1 MKPMKPQDENL
12 TRWIDGETDDPTP
25 SNTPDEW
32 KTHAADAR
40 RLGQSLR
47 DHFSATAEVAGPEMF
62 MHQLEHRI
70 DRLEEQ
76 ARPKPEGRLLWWM
89 TRASLAAAAAIVLG
103 VIAFQW
109 GAGSGITAQPA
120 LVSTFAP
127 DQSIVVEGGYDPSI
141 NAIVLVI
148 EGLDPV
154 YPENEW
160 TGFHSIQPP
169 VAERITAPVAHPA
182 DHPQFEL
189 ARTRTT
195 PREA

>member
-1 MKPMKPQDENL
+1 MKPQDEKL
-12 TRWIDGETDDPTP
+12 TRWIDGESTQPTP
-25 SNTPDEW
+25 ADTPDEW
-32 KTHAADAR
+32 KTHAAHAS
-40 RLGQSLR
+40 RLGANLR
-47 DHFSATAEVAGPEMF
+47 EHFPATAEVAGADLF

-103 VIAFQW
+103 VLAFQW
-109 GAGSGITAQPA
+109 GAGSGTTAQPA

-127 DQSIVVEGGYDPSI
+127 DQSIAVEGGYDPSI
-141 NAIVLVI
+141 NAIVLI
-148 EGLDPV
+148 IDGLDPV

-189 ARTRTT
+189 VATPFA

>member
-1 MKPMKPQDENL
+1 MKPMKPQDEKL
-12 TRWIDGETDDPTP
+12 TRWIDGETDQPTP
-25 SNTPDEW
+25 ADTPDEW
-32 KTHAADAR
+32 KTHAANAR
-40 RLGQSLR
+40 RLGAHLR
-47 DHFSATAEVAGPEMF
+47 DHFPAAAEVAGPDLF

-70 DRLEEQ
+70 DRLEQQ

-103 VIAFQW
+103 VLAFQW
-109 GAGSGITAQPA
+109 GAGSGATAQPA

-127 DQSIVVEGGYDPSI
+127 DQSIFVEGGYDPSI

-148 EGLDPV
+148 EGLEPV
-154 YPENEW
+154 NPDYEW
-160 TGFHSIQPP
+160 TGFHSTLPP
-169 VAERITAPVAHPA
+169 VPERITTPVAHPA

-189 ARTRTT
+189 ARTGTT